1 MKRILVVDDNKFN
14 CAVVKQTLTTLY
26 EVVVANSGNEAL
38 DFLKKEKADLI
49 LMDIEMPHMD
59 GRETLKRIRQNPD
72 WAKIPVIFLTAYTNA
87 EMEAECLNA
96 GADDFISKPFVPIVM
111 LTRVA
116 RILEVSEFRNNLESE
131 LEIKTEQ
138 VESVTRKSYT
148 DALTGL
154 YNRAFVEKNMKE
166 LIDQGNVGALF
177 MIDLD
182 NFKKVNDTYGHI
194 VGDKVL
200 QYFGEV
206 LKEFA
211 EDCDMVCRLAGDEFL
226 AFYPDLLNR
235 DEVAF
240 KAESIIRGFMEKMGT
255 MGFAGVVSVSVG
267 IMLAQ
272 GKHTFQ
278 ELYNKA
284 DKALYYVKN
293 NGKNAY
299 RFYDEQNQK
308 VNEVSTMV
316 DLEYVSNMME
326 KGLTAKKGPFSLAYT
341 EFKHIY
347 DFVSRYAAR
356 RKEAVQIVMFSIKL
370 KDKFGDLFIEDV
382 MEMFEESMENALRTV
397 DAGTKY
403 SSSQYIM
410 IFMGADLE
418 NGKKVA
424 DRVVN
429 NFFAKN
435 ETMKD
440 KVIIRYDIKTM
451 ETEANK

>member
-1 MKRILVVDDNKFN
+1 MKHILVVDDSRMN
-14 CAVVKQTLTTLY
+14 CVVVKQALTTLY
-26 EVVVANSGNEAL
+26 EVSVVNSGQGALEFLQNE
-38 DFLKKEKADLI
+38 KVDLI
-49 LMDIEMPHMD
+49 LMDIEMPQMD
-59 GRETLKRIRQNPD
+59 GRETVKRIKENPE

-87 EMEAECLNA
+87 EMEAECLQA
-96 GADDFISKPFVPIVM
+96 GADDFITKPFVPIVM

-116 RILEVSEFRNNLESE
+116 RILEVSELRKSLENE

-138 VESVTRKSYT
+138 VETVTRKSYVDT
-148 DALTGL
+148 LTGL
-154 YNRAFVEKNMKE
+154 YNRAFLEKN
-166 LIDQGNVGALF
+166 LVGMIQNGSVGSLF
-177 MIDLD
+177 MFDLD

-206 LKEFA
+206 LREFA
-211 EDCDMVCRLAGDEFL
+211 EDCDIICRLAGDEFL
-226 AFYPDLLNR
+226 TFYPELLSR

-240 KAESIIRGFMEKMGT
+240 KAESIIRRFVERMGT
-255 MGFAGVVSVSVG
+255 MGLAGTVSVSVG

-299 RFYDEQNQK
+299 RFYDEENPK
-308 VNEVSTMV
+308 VNEVSTTV
-316 DLEYVSNMME
+316 DLDYVSHMME
-326 KGLTAKKGPFSLAYT
+326 MGLTEKKGPFSLAYT
-341 EFKHIY
+341 EFKNIY

-356 RKEAVQIVMFSIKL
+356 KKEAVQIVLFSIKL
-370 KDKFGDLFIEDV
+370 KDKFGDLYIEDA
-382 MEMFEESMENALRTV
+382 MEMFEESLINALRTV

-403 SSSQYIM
+403 SSSQYVM

-424 DRVVN
+424 ERVID
-429 NFFAKN
+429 NFFDKN
-435 ETMKD
+435 EALKD
-440 KVIIRYDIKTM
+440 KVMIRYDIKTM
-451 ETEANK
+451 ET

>member
-14 CAVVKQTLTTLY
+14 CVIVKQALRTMY
-26 EVVVANSGNEAL
+26 EVFVANSGNDAL
-38 DFLKKEKADLI
+38 AFLQENKVDLV
-49 LMDIEMPHMD
+49 LMDIEMPEMD
-59 GRETLKRIRQNPD
+59 GRETVKRMKENPE
-72 WAKIPVIFLTAYTNA
+72 WAKIPVIFLTAYTDA
-87 EMEAECLNA
+87 EMEAECLKA
-96 GADDFISKPFVPIVM
+96 GADDYISKPFVPIVM

-116 RILEVSEFRNNLESE
+116 RILEVSELRKSLEDE

-138 VESVTRKSYT
+138 VESVTRKSFT

-154 YNRAFVEKNMKE
+154 YNRAFVEKNLKN
-166 LIDQGNVGALF
+166 LIRQGCEGALF
-177 MIDLD
+177 MFDMD

-211 EDCDMVCRLAGDEFL
+211 ENCDILCRLAGDEFL
-226 AFYPDLLNR
+226 AFYPDLLSR

-240 KAESIIRGFMEKMGT
+240 KAESIIRRFGEKMGT
-255 MGFAGVVSVSVG
+255 MGLAGTVSVSIG

-272 GKHTFQ
+272 GQHTFR

-299 RFYDEQNQK
+299 RFYDEHNQK

-326 KGLTAKKGPFSLAYT
+326 TGLTEKKGPFSLAYT

-356 RKEAVQIVMFSIKL
+356 RKEAVQIVLFSIKL
-370 KDKFGDLFIEDV
+370 KDKFGNLYIEDM
-382 MEMFEESMENALRTV
+382 MELFEQSLENALRTV

-410 IFMGADLE
+410 IFIGANLE

-424 DRVVN
+424 DRVIN
-429 NFFAKN
+429 NFFDKH
-435 ETMKD
+435 EELKD

-451 ETEANK
+451 ETEADK

>member
-1 MKRILVVDDNKFN
+1 MKHILVVDDSRMN
-14 CAVVKQTLTTLY
+14 CVVVKQALTTLY
-26 EVVVANSGNEAL
+26 EVSVVNSGQGALEFLQNE
-38 DFLKKEKADLI
+38 KVDLI
-49 LMDIEMPHMD
+49 LMDIEMPQMD
-59 GRETLKRIRQNPD
+59 GRETVKRIKENPE

-87 EMEAECLNA
+87 EMEAECLQA
-96 GADDFISKPFVPIVM
+96 GADDFITKPFVPIVM
-111 LTRVA
+111 LTRVG
-116 RILEVSEFRNNLESE
+116 RILEVSELRKSLESE

-138 VESVTRKSYT
+138 VETVTRKSHT

-154 YNRAFVEKNMKE
+154 YNRAFLEKN
-166 LIDQGNVGALF
+166 LVGMIQNGSVGSLF
-177 MIDLD
+177 MFDLD

-206 LKEFA
+206 LREFA
-211 EDCDMVCRLAGDEFL
+211 EDCDIICRLAGDEFL
-226 AFYPDLLNR
+226 TFYPELLSR

-240 KAESIIRGFMEKMGT
+240 KAESIIRRFVERMGT
-255 MGFAGVVSVSVG
+255 MGLAGTVSVSVG

-299 RFYDEQNQK
+299 RFYDEENPK
-308 VNEVSTMV
+308 VNEVSTTV
-316 DLEYVSNMME
+316 DLDYVSHMME
-326 KGLTAKKGPFSLAYT
+326 MGLTEKKGPFSLAYT
-341 EFKHIY
+341 EFKNIY

-356 RKEAVQIVMFSIKL
+356 RKEAVQIVLFSIKL
-370 KDKFGDLFIEDV
+370 KDKFGDLYIEDA
-382 MEMFEESMENALRTV
+382 MEMFEESLTNALRTV

-403 SSSQYIM
+403 SSSQYVM

-424 DRVVN
+424 DRVIE
-429 NFFAKN
+429 NFFMKN
-435 ETMKD
+435 EVLKD
-440 KVIIRYDIKTM
+440 KVMIRYDIKTM
-451 ETEANK
+451 ET

>member
-14 CAVVKQTLTTLY
+14 CAVVKQTLATLY
-26 EVVVANSGNEAL
+26 EVVVTRSGNEAL
-38 DFLKKEKADLI
+38 DSLKKEKVDLI
-49 LMDIEMPHMD
+49 LMDIEMPQMD
-59 GRETLKRIRQNPD
+59 GRETLKRIKQNPE
-72 WAKIPVIFLTAYTNA
+72 WAKIPVIFLTAYTDA
-87 EMEAECLNA
+87 KMEAECLNA

-116 RILEVSEFRNNLESE
+116 RILEVSELRKNLENE

-138 VESVTRKSYT
+138 VETVTRRSYT

-154 YNRAFVEKNMKE
+154 YNRAFVDKNLKE
-166 LIDQGNVGALF
+166 FISQGGVGALF

-211 EDCDMVCRLAGDEFL
+211 GDCDMVCRLAGDEFL

-235 DEVAF
+235 DEVTF

-326 KGLTAKKGPFSLAYT
+326 KGLTEKKGPFNLAYT

-356 RKEAVQIVMFSIKL
+356 RKEAVQIAMFSIKL

-424 DRVVN
+424 ERVVN

-435 ETMKD
+435 ETLKD

>member
-1 MKRILVVDDNKFN
+1 MKRILVVDDSRMN
-14 CAVVKQTLTTLY
+14 CVVVKQALMTLY
-26 EVVVANSGNEAL
+26 EVLVANSGQGAL
-38 DFLKKEKADLI
+38 DLLQKEKVDLI
-49 LMDIEMPHMD
+49 LMDIEMPEMD
-59 GRETLKRIRQNPD
+59 GRETLKRIRENPD
-72 WAKIPVIFLTAYTNA
+72 WVKIPIIFLTAYTNA
-87 EMEAECLNA
+87 EMEAECLQA
-96 GADDFISKPFVPIVM
+96 GADDFITKPFVPIVM

-116 RILEVSEFRNNLESE
+116 RILEVSELRKSLESE

-138 VESVTRKSYT
+138 VETVTRKSYVDT
-148 DALTGL
+148 LTGL
-154 YNRAFVEKNMKE
+154 YNRAFLEKNLVE
-166 LIDQGNVGALF
+166 LIQSGSVGALF
-177 MIDLD
+177 MFDLD

-206 LKEFA
+206 LKELA
-211 EDCDMVCRLAGDEFL
+211 EDCDMVCRLAGDEFV
-226 AFYPDLLNR
+226 AFYPELLSR

-240 KAESIIRGFMEKMGT
+240 KAESIIRRFVEKMGT
-255 MGFAGVVSVSVG
+255 MGLAGTVSVSVG

-272 GKHTFQ
+272 GTHTFQ

-299 RFYDEQNQK
+299 RFYDEENQK
-308 VNEVSTMV
+308 VNEVSTTV
-316 DLEYVSNMME
+316 DLEYVSNMMQM
-326 KGLTAKKGPFSLAYT
+326 GLTEKKGPFSLAYT
-341 EFKHIY
+341 EFKSIY

-356 RKEAVQIVMFSIKL
+356 RKEAVQIVLFSIKL
-370 KDKFGDLFIEDV
+370 KDKFGDLYIEDA
-382 MEMFEESMENALRTV
+382 MELFEESLKNALRTV

-403 SSSQYIM
+403 SSSQYVM
-410 IFMGADLE
+410 IFLGADLE

-424 DRVVN
+424 DRVIE

-435 ETMKD
+435 EALKD

-451 ETEANK
+451 ET

>member
-1 MKRILVVDDNKFN
+1 MKRILVVDDSRMN
-14 CAVVKQTLTTLY
+14 CVVVKQALTTLY
-26 EVVVANSGNEAL
+26 DVSIVNSGQAAL
-38 DFLKKEKADLI
+38 DFLQNEKVDLI
-49 LMDIEMPHMD
+49 LMDIEMPQMD
-59 GRETLKRIRQNPD
+59 GRETVKRIKENPE

-87 EMEAECLNA
+87 EIEAECLQA
-96 GADDFISKPFVPIVM
+96 GADDFITKPFVPIVM
-111 LTRVA
+111 LTRVG
-116 RILEVSEFRNNLESE
+116 RILEVSELRKGLESE

-138 VESVTRKSYT
+138 VETATRKSYT

-154 YNRAFVEKNMKE
+154 NNRAFVEKNLVGM
-166 LIDQGNVGALF
+166 IQSGSVGALF
-177 MIDLD
+177 MFDLD

-200 QYFGEV
+200 QYFAEV
-206 LKEFA
+206 LREYA
-211 EDCDMVCRLAGDEFL
+211 EDCDIVCRLAGDEFL
-226 AFYPDLLNR
+226 AFYPELLSR

-240 KAESIIRGFMEKMGT
+240 KAESIIRKFMERMGT
-255 MGFAGVVSVSVG
+255 MGLAGTVSISVG

-316 DLEYVSNMME
+316 DLEYVSHMME
-326 KGLTAKKGPFSLAYT
+326 MGLTEKKGPFSLAYT
-341 EFKHIY
+341 EFKNIY

-356 RKEAVQIVMFSIKL
+356 RKEAVQIVLFSIKL
-370 KDKFGDLFIEDV
+370 KDKFGDLYIEDA
-382 MEMFEESMENALRTV
+382 MELFEESLTNALRTV

-403 SSSQYIM
+403 SSSQYVM

-424 DRVVN
+424 ERVID
-429 NFFAKN
+429 NFFDKN
-435 ETMKD
+435 EALKD
-440 KVIIRYDIKTM
+440 KVMIRYDIKTM
-451 ETEANK
+451 ET

>member
-1 MKRILVVDDNKFN
+1 MKHILVVDDSRMN
-14 CAVVKQTLTTLY
+14 CVVVKQALTTLY
-26 EVVVANSGNEAL
+26 EVSVVNSGQGAL
-38 DFLKKEKADLI
+38 EFLQNGKVDLI
-49 LMDIEMPHMD
+49 LMDIEMPQMD
-59 GRETLKRIRQNPD
+59 GRETVKRIKENPE

-87 EMEAECLNA
+87 EMEAECLQA
-96 GADDFISKPFVPIVM
+96 GADDFITKPFVPIVM

-116 RILEVSEFRNNLESE
+116 RILEVSELRKSLENE

-138 VESVTRKSYT
+138 VETVTRKSYVDT
-148 DALTGL
+148 LTGL
-154 YNRAFVEKNMKE
+154 YNRAFLEKN
-166 LIDQGNVGALF
+166 LVGMIQNGSVGSLF
-177 MIDLD
+177 MFDLD

-206 LKEFA
+206 LREFA
-211 EDCDMVCRLAGDEFL
+211 EDCDIVCRLAGDEFL
-226 AFYPDLLNR
+226 TFYPELLSR

-240 KAESIIRGFMEKMGT
+240 KAESIIRRFVERMGI
-255 MGFAGVVSVSVG
+255 MGLAGTVSVSVG

-299 RFYDEQNQK
+299 RFYDEENPK
-308 VNEVSTMV
+308 VNEVSTTV
-316 DLEYVSNMME
+316 DLDYVSHMME
-326 KGLTAKKGPFSLAYT
+326 MGLTEKKGPFSLAYT
-341 EFKHIY
+341 EFKNIY

-356 RKEAVQIVMFSIKL
+356 KKEAVQIVLFSIKL
-370 KDKFGDLFIEDV
+370 KDKFGDLYIEDA
-382 MEMFEESMENALRTV
+382 MEMFEESLINALRTV

-403 SSSQYIM
+403 SSSQYVM

-424 DRVVN
+424 DRVIE
-429 NFFAKN
+429 NFFVKN
-435 ETMKD
+435 EPLKD
-440 KVIIRYDIKTM
+440 KVMIRYDIKTM
-451 ETEANK
+451 ET